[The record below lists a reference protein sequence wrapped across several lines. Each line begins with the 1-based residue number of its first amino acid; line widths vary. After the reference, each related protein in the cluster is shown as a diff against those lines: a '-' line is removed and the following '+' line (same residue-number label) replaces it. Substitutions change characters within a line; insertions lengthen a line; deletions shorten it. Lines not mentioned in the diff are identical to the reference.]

1 MPSSYDAT
9 NKVEKNVTQHIL
21 IRYYKFYRHNGASR
35 SAAIVSE
42 LFMGIMWFFLRME
55 SPFWRKIARKQR
67 ELYPHID
74 PHCPKV
80 FDPLRYLLQSVWL
93 ACHYVAHLLI
103 KKPTQFIFYIRKT
116 YKKLFVHVSP
126 IAIKLI
132 ENKKKTTPFWQ
143 YALYSVIAIFAI
155 FFILLSITQPFDL
168 TFQFVFVIVLWLVA
182 LAIRDIPGRFASIT
196 MIMLALTIAC
206 RYIWWRYQS
215 TLYWIDNFS
224 LFCGLLLLLAETYAW
239 CVLFLSFMQCIWPL
253 HRKPVSMPEDIT
265 QWQSVDI
272 FIPTYNEDLQVVK
285 PTIYASLNLDWPKD
299 KLTIYL
305 LDDGARPEF
314 KAFAQEVG
322 IRYIARE
329 KHDFAKAGNINHA
342 LTLASGEFV
351 AIFDCD
357 HIPTRSFLQFTMGW
371 FLKDEKMA
379 LVQTP
384 HHFFSPDPFER
395 NLGNFRE
402 TPNEGTLFY
411 GLVQDGNDTWN
422 AAFFCGSCAVLRRTA
437 LDEIGGI
444 AVETVTEDAHTSLRL
459 HRHGWRSAYIRI
471 PQAAGLATESLS
483 AHIGQRIRWA
493 RGMVQ
498 IFRLDN
504 PLFGKGLSVPQRL
517 CYLNAMLHFFSG
529 IPRMIFLLAPLTFLI
544 FHAYIIYAPAIA
556 IALYVVPY
564 LIHIS
569 LASAKLQGAYRHSFW
584 GEVYETILAWY
595 TTRPV
600 LSTLLSPH
608 KGTFNVTGKG
618 GVMEEGFVDW
628 RINRPYL
635 LFLNL
640 NLLGILFAFWRIAT
654 GDPDE
659 AWAVVMCLL
668 WVCYNL
674 ILLGVAIAVSVET
687 KQQRRFPRVRVKVPA
702 MLLLNNG
709 ALYRCYLYDFSDNS
723 CAILLPNNITLSL
736 SQNENI
742 TLLLSQNQRE
752 HAFKANISRI
762 DGQIIG
768 LQLLEMTTQKSI
780 EFTACTF
787 ERADTWA
794 DWQNELPTDRPLS
807 SLKNIIFISM
817 QGYNTLLKR
826 APYFIYATFRLL
838 GLFLLWLSSL
848 LPQRVNV
855 SQIFHQ
861 S

>member
-1 MPSSYDAT
+1 MPRKKKKRRCHNTFLFDTTS
-9 NKVEKNVTQHIL
+9 
-21 IRYYKFYRHNGASR
+21 FYRHNGASR
-35 SAAIVSE
+35 SATIVSE
-42 LFMGIMWFFLRME
+42 LFMGIMWIFLRME

-67 ELYPHID
+67 LLFPHIN
-74 PHCPKV
+74 PRCPKV
-80 FDPLRYLLQSVWL
+80 FDPLRYLLQSIWL
-93 ACHYVAHLLI
+93 ICHYLVQLLV
-103 KKPTQFIFYIRKT
+103 KKPTQFISYVRNL

-126 IAIKLI
+126 IAIEII
-132 ENKKKTTPFWQ
+132 EHKKKNTSIWQ
-143 YALYSVIAIFAI
+143 YLLYSAIAVLAV

-182 LAIRDIPGRFASIT
+182 LALRDIHGRFASIA

-215 TLYWIDNFS
+215 TLYWVDNIS
-224 LFCGLLLLLAETYAW
+224 LFFGLLLLLAETYAW

-253 HRKPVSMPEDIT
+253 HRKPISMPEDIT
-265 QWQSVDI
+265 KWQSVDI
-272 FIPTYNEDLQVVK
+272 FIPTYNEDLQIVK

-305 LDDGARPEF
+305 LDDGDRPEF

-329 KHDFAKAGNINHA
+329 KHNFAKAGNINHA
-342 LTLASGEFV
+342 LSLASGEFV

-371 FLKDEKMA
+371 FLQDEKMA

-422 AAFFCGSCAVLRRTA
+422 ATFFCGSCAVLRRTA

-493 RGMVQ
+493 KGMVQ

-504 PLFGKGLSVPQRL
+504 PLFGKGLSIPQRL

-569 LASAKLQGAYRHSFW
+569 LASSKLQGAYRHSFW
-584 GEVYETILAWY
+584 GEIYETILAWY

-600 LSTLLSPH
+600 LSTLFSPY
-608 KGTFNVTGKG
+608 KGKFNVTEKG
-618 GVMEEGFVDW
+618 GMMEEGFVDW
-628 RINRPYL
+628 NINRPYL
-635 LFLNL
+635 LFFNL

-659 AWAVVMCLL
+659 AWATVMCLL

-687 KQQRRFPRVRVKVPA
+687 KQQRRFPRVRIKAPA

-723 CAILLPNNITLSL
+723 CAILLPDNVILSL

-742 TLLLSQNQRE
+742 TLLLTQNQRE

-762 DGQIIG
+762 EGQIIG
-768 LQLLEMTTQKSI
+768 LQLLEMTTQKAI
-780 EFTACTF
+780 DFTACTF

-794 DWQNELPTDRPLS
+794 DWQNETSNRQTV
-807 SLKNIIFISM
+807 K
-817 QGYNTLLKR
+817 
-826 APYFIYATFRLL
+826 
-838 GLFLLWLSSL
+838 
-848 LPQRVNV
+848 
-855 SQIFHQ
+855 
-861 S
+861 